1 MGDPAVSRR
10 DPTLGFAAGAC
21 FTAAGLLVGLRP
33 LSDNSFFTHLAT
45 GRLILDRAEVPSTD
59 PYTFTAGDAPWVV
72 QSWLASWFYATV
84 EAVTGATGLRL
95 LAGVVAAAVAA
106 VVWTLARP
114 CQSVL
119 VRFVLCATLLVASA
133 SLWAER
139 PFMLGLLALGVVML
153 AGEGRIDP
161 RWLVPVGWLWV
172 NTHGSF
178 PLGLVYLGCVA
189 AGSRLDG
196 DEARGEVRAGAWL
209 AAGIASGALGP
220 LGPDA
225 LRFPFELVQRQEIL
239 RNVIEWRSPTF
250 QTVGQRVFLVLI
262 VAAAVLLVRR
272 PSYRAA
278 LPYAVFVAMA
288 LLGVRNVP
296 VAALVL
302 IPGIAVAAP
311 SLGALR
317 GAARGL
323 VPRAL
328 LVVAAVLA
336 IAVGSAR
343 LERPDFVLAR
353 YPVDATAYLE
363 SRSIEPQTVRMAAPD
378 IAGNFRELVYGA
390 RGDVFYDDRF
400 DMFPEEV
407 TLDHLVLV
415 NGGARTM
422 DVLDDHKIDL
432 VMWERASGSLPQ
444 LVADPAWRVLYT
456 DERWSLVC
464 RRDADLGSSQGRC

>member
-1 MGDPAVSRR
+1 VAGPAVSGRG
-10 DPTLGFAAGAC
+10 PSLGFAAGAC

-45 GRLILDRAEVPSTD
+45 GRLILDRAEVPSAD

-72 QSWLASWFYATV
+72 QSWLASWLYATV

-95 LAGVVAAAVAA
+95 LAGAVAAAVAA
-106 VVWTLARP
+106 VVWTLARR
-114 CQSVL
+114 CESVVVRL
-119 VRFVLCATLLVASA
+119 VICATVLVASA

-139 PFMLGLLALGVVML
+139 PLMLGLLALGIVML

-161 RWLVPVGWLWV
+161 RWLLPVGWLWV

-178 PLGLVYLGCVA
+178 PLGLVYLGCLA
-189 AGSRLDG
+189 AGSWLDG
-196 DEARGEVRAGAWL
+196 DRTRTETQAAAWL
-209 AAGIASGALGP
+209 AAGIAAGAVGP
-220 LGPDA
+220 LGLDA
-225 LRFPFELVQRQEIL
+225 LLFPFELVQRQEIL

-250 QTVGQRVFLVLI
+250 QTVGQRVFLVQIL
-262 VAAAVLLVRR
+262 AAAVLLVRR

-278 LPYAVFVAMA
+278 VPYAVFVAMA

-302 IPGIAVAAP
+302 IPAIASAAP
-311 SLGALR
+311 TFGALR
-317 GAARGL
+317 GSAQGP

-328 LVVAAVLA
+328 LVVALVLA
-336 IAVGSAR
+336 VAGGSER
-343 LERPDFVLAR
+343 LARPDFVLTR

-363 SRSIEPQTVRMAAPD
+363 SGAIEPQVVRMAAPD

-400 DMFPEEV
+400 DMFPETV

-415 NGGARTM
+415 NGGSRTM
-422 DVLDDHKIDL
+422 DVLDDHEIDL

-444 LVADPAWRVLYT
+444 LVADPGWRVLYA
-456 DERWSLVC
+456 DERWSLLC
-464 RRDADLGSSQGRC
+464 RRAADIGGSQGRC